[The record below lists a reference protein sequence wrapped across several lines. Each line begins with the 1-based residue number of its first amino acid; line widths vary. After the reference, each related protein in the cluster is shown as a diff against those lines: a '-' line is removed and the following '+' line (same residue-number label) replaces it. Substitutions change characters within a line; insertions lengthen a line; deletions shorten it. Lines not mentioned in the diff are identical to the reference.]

1 MKNIDKIWSMEAILY
16 TPVTAFRLATE
27 TDDLP
32 PMKIFSAIC
41 LRDTGLISVF
51 DEMDE
56 EYWQDLIDR
65 CILCHPSDGIPTC
78 DWDRWC
84 ARVDVICGDLI
95 TLFDATVVYLWSR
108 WLKYARYD
116 YSGEMDDHLS
126 HGAGIPECHSC
137 ALCWRD
143 EDAVTHSY

>member
-1 MKNIDKIWSMEAILY
+1 MEAILY

-56 EYWQDLIDR
+56 EY
-65 CILCHPSDGIPTC
+65 
-78 DWDRWC
+78 
-84 ARVDVICGDLI
+84 
-95 TLFDATVVYLWSR
+95 
-108 WLKYARYD
+108 
-116 YSGEMDDHLS
+116 
-126 HGAGIPECHSC
+126 
-137 ALCWRD
+137 
-143 EDAVTHSY
+143 